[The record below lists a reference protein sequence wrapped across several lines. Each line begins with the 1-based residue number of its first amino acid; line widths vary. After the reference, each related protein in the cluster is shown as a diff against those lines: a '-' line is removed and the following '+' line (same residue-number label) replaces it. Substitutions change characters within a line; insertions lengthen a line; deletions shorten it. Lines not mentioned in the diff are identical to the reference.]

1 MYGSTFMQV
10 TVIPERWRIF
20 AMDEVV
26 MPFPKPD
33 ITPPV
38 TKTYFGTFNLL

>member
-1 MYGSTFMQV
+1 MHV
-10 TVIPERWRIF
+10 TVRPERWRIL
-20 AMDEVV
+20 AREEVV

-38 TKTYFGTFNLL
+38 TKMYFGTLDPP